1 MDLILKPRPGGKCTT
16 LTLFSAAIEA
26 VAKVFQVS
34 HCLGFFFYSG
44 ERISGPLQGRVGKD
58 SGSGGSTEKASQ
70 QALCGR
76 TAAERPV
83 YVWQEKHRHC
93 IWTGWFS
100 IAVL

>member
-1 MDLILKPRPGGKCTT
+1 MYHPHCFLLQLKR
-16 LTLFSAAIEA
+16 LQ
-26 VAKVFQVS
+26 KVFQVS
-34 HCLGFFFYSG
+34 HCLVFFFYSG